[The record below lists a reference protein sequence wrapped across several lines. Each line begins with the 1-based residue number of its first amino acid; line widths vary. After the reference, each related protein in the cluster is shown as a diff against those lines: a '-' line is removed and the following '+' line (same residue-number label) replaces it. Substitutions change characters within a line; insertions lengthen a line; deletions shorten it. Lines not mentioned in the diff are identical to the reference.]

1 MARFMQKEGRW
12 IPHPLQERKTTSLMQ
27 TTTATHI
34 DHAVTTSPGQLEHW
48 HSLISRAL
56 ATLRQLSGATEHD
69 FLRIGNQM
77 QVAYQQTSSL
87 SQTARQVAEIAS
99 GERIATV
106 MAELHQLLGEMIGAL
121 EQAQQRSVDNCGQI
135 ARVGAV
141 LKQVKAPVED
151 FRRMAKQLYI
161 FEVLIRIE
169 STYLKE
175 MGGEFLNLASD
186 IKKLSTQIKGKTS
199 AIQHNIESLSAT
211 VVENSRY
218 FEQEITQGEHRKIT
232 AIANT
237 EASLSTLEGI
247 HGNYLQS
254 GAMIETIAT
263 KNSQDISEI
272 VQSMQMH
279 DTYRQQV
286 EHVAE
291 ALEGL
296 LPLLER
302 STTTAP
308 LSSSA
313 AHEEVILKVGD
324 VCEIQHAQLQF
335 AGSSLHE
342 SVETIIAKLRELHQ
356 SQRDITT
363 SMGVGTSSGQQD
375 QTSLGEITANIAAVT
390 DLLREYGATT
400 QTMDEMMHNV
410 LRTTGEMTTFVSDIE
425 QFGGEIIQIA
435 LNARIKAVCTGQD
448 GAAMSTL
455 SDEVGQL
462 SKDAIQRTDIISQ
475 ALGEIHTITQSLAG
489 AAGDGQNVL
498 ARELADM
505 HTRLDQ
511 LLGALEQVS
520 RELHALTRQIQTQG
534 QALAKEFDQL
544 TRGIDVHVRMQRQ
557 AAGVLD
563 NLQQIITAARALCPA
578 SAAFQEEL
586 HSLAARYTME
596 SERRIHAEIARKHGV
611 NLHQTTAAPKPAVA
625 QQPSSEFGDNVDLF

>member
-1 MARFMQKEGRW
+1 MHTLSSAPIDEKCSTNTGLQDNWRPLLAR
-12 IPHPLQERKTTSLMQ
+12 SL
-27 TTTATHI
+27 
-34 DHAVTTSPGQLEHW
+34 E
-48 HSLISRAL
+48 
-56 ATLRQLSGATEHD
+56 TLRQLAGATEQD

-77 QVAYQQTSSL
+77 QGAYLQTANL
-87 SQTARQVAEIAS
+87 SQTARQLVDIAS

-106 MAELHQLLGEMIGAL
+106 MEQLHRLLGEMVNAL
-121 EQAQQRSVDNCGQI
+121 DLAQQRSIDNCGEI
-135 ARVGAV
+135 ARVGSV

-175 MGGEFLNLASD
+175 MGGEFLNLAAD
-186 IKKLSTQIKGKTS
+186 IKKLSTQIRAKTT
-199 AIQHNIESLSAT
+199 AIQQNIDSLSTT
-211 VVENSRY
+211 VAHNSSF
-218 FEQEITQGEHRKIT
+218 FEQEITQGEQRKAT

-237 EASLSTLEGI
+237 EASLATLEGI

-254 GAMIETIAT
+254 GAMIETIASR
-263 KNSQDISEI
+263 NSGALSDI

-296 LPLLER
+296 LPLLDG
-302 STTTAP
+302 TTATGQE
-308 LSSSA
+308 A
-313 AHEEVILKVGD
+313 VLKIGD
-324 VCEIQHAQLQF
+324 VCEIQQAQLQF

-342 SVETIIAKLRELHQ
+342 SVETIIAKLRDLHQ
-356 SQRDITT
+356 SQRDITANMAVSSAGGRSDT
-363 SMGVGTSSGQQD
+363 SF
-375 QTSLGEITANIAAVT
+375 LGEITSNIATVT
-390 DLLREYGATT
+390 DLLREYGTTT

-410 LRTTGEMTTFVSDIE
+410 LRTMGEITTFVGDIE
-425 QFGGEIIQIA
+425 LFGGEIIQIA

-462 SKDAIQRTDIISQ
+462 SKDAVHRTDIISQ
-475 ALGEIHTITQSLAG
+475 SLGEIHNITQSLTDEAG
-489 AAGDGQNVL
+489 CGQNGL
-498 ARELADM
+498 AQELVAM
-505 HTRLDQ
+505 QQQLDQ

-520 RELHALTRQIQTQG
+520 RELHGLTQQMQTQG
-534 QALAKEFDQL
+534 QTLAKEFDQL
-544 TRGIDVHVRMQRQ
+544 TRGIDVHLRIQRQ

-563 NLQQIITAARALCPA
+563 NLQQIITASRSLYPA
-578 SAAFQEEL
+578 SDAFKEEL
-586 HSLAARYTME
+586 HSLAERYTME

-611 NLHQTTAAPKPAVA
+611 TLKKTAAKPKPAA
-625 QQPSSEFGDNVDLF
+625 SPQPSSEFGDNVDLF

>member
-1 MARFMQKEGRW
+1 MPTTTHTTPPAPADAKPWHQDNW
-12 IPHPLQERKTTSLMQ
+12 HPLLTQSLE
-27 TTTATHI
+27 TLH
-34 DHAVTTSPGQLEHW
+34 QLAG
-48 HSLISRAL
+48 S
-56 ATLRQLSGATEHD
+56 TEQD

-77 QVAYQQTSSL
+77 QGAYMQTASL
-87 SQTARQVAEIAS
+87 SQTARQLVQIAS

-106 MAELHQLLGEMIGAL
+106 MEQLHRLLGDMVNAL
-121 EQAQQRSVDNCGQI
+121 AQAQQRSIDNCGQI

-141 LKQVKAPVED
+141 LKQVTAPVEE

-199 AIQHNIESLSAT
+199 AIQQNIESLTTT
-211 VVENSRY
+211 VVHNSRF
-218 FEQEITQGEHRKIT
+218 FEQEIAQGEQRKKT

-263 KNSQDISEI
+263 KNSEDISEI

-296 LPLLER
+296 LPLLQDAAATSDR
-302 STTTAP
+302 
-308 LSSSA
+308 SSSR
-313 AHEEVILKVGD
+313 HQEVVLKIGD
-324 VCEIQHAQLQF
+324 VCEIQQAQLQF
-335 AGSSLHE
+335 AGSSLHD
-342 SVETIIAKLRELHQ
+342 SVETIIAKLRDLHQ
-356 SQRDITT
+356 SQREITT
-363 SMGVGTSSGQQD
+363 GMDLGNANGRRD
-375 QTSLGEITANIAAVT
+375 QSFLGEITANIATVT
-390 DLLREYGATT
+390 DLLREYGTTT

-410 LRTTGEMTTFVSDIE
+410 LRTMGEITTFVADIE
-425 QFGGEIIQIA
+425 QFGSEIIQIA

-475 ALGEIHTITQSLAG
+475 AMGEIHNITQSLAG
-489 AAGDGQNVL
+489 DTGTGQQAL
-498 ARELADM
+498 TRELIDM
-505 HTRLDQ
+505 HQRLDQ
-511 LLGALEQVS
+511 LLGSLEQVS
-520 RELHALTRQIQTQG
+520 RELHTLTRQMQAQG
-534 QALAKEFDQL
+534 QTLAKEFEQL
-544 TRGIDVHVRMQRQ
+544 TRGIDVHTRMQRQ

-563 NLQQIITAARALCPA
+563 NLQQIITAARSLYPA
-578 SAAFQEEL
+578 SAAFKEEL
-586 HSLAARYTME
+586 HSLAERYTME

-611 NLHQTTAAPKPAVA
+611 TLKQSSASPNPAVA